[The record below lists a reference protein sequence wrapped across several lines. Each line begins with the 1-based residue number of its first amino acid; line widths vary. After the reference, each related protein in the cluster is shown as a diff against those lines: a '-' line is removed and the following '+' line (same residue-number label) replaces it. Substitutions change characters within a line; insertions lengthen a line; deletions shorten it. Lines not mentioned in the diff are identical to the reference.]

1 MNVPYRGR
9 ERTGCLACRASKVRC
24 DEQDPVCKR
33 CIRRQKPCVYTKR
46 RTPAAEAATTP
57 DAAHTP
63 PSSGEEHVGRQI
75 HPIVASEEASN
86 SRDSPP
92 LDHRQGSYRIGL
104 DDHYASSTPTV
115 ETPSTSV
122 RSPSVISSLISQDI
136 YLCTTI
142 DLLAASEGSAA
153 PSLTHFHQTVESPF
167 VTPYDPANW
176 TVFKGRV
183 IEAAAHCS
191 AVASAALAVQEL
203 YKARRNC
210 LSHSKALPL
219 YHVASETFEELI
231 SSGQVSHGFDLVF
244 MSAFLLSLFEM
255 LVPQDA
261 HHRPLAQG
269 HGPILDQLKMWS
281 TAKQF
286 QTPFSLRMAAWL
298 LISHAAARRS
308 GNPGL
313 LSTIVHDVLV
323 SACNRHPQLPPLD
336 KGHTMP
342 LSDHLISTLSDP
354 LFTFYYQLQLLST
367 KVADLSHYHRSR
379 TTGADQEEVSVLMS
393 SLQAHVEA
401 LWRERPTLM
410 RHPAGE
416 LGAYLASPVTEH
428 LSRLATL
435 CALTYHTELVEIGRN
450 LSDTQRASPDAE
462 AHMAEARMIICSL
475 DYRPVNLDGNDC
487 LDPAYLR
494 ALFLCAIESFNEAET
509 RWAVSRIREIKD
521 PVCYNDTQYPQRTA
535 IGLSF
540 GNSYSSIAHTADGKT
555 EVIAN
560 EEGDRQIP
568 SILSY
573 VSGEEFQG
581 AQAKVQLV
589 RNPRN
594 TIAYFRDLLGR
605 KFKDVDPS
613 PCHASAHPV
622 ESEGEG
628 VAFVVQEK
636 AAGEDEE
643 EGEKSTLT
651 VAEITTRHLRKLK
664 ESATDY
670 LGKDVNAAVI
680 TVPSDFADAQKTALS
695 ESASKAGIEVLQFIT
710 EPISALLAYDAKQQA
725 AESGSHAPQD
735 KIVVVAD
742 LGGTRSDVAVVASRG
757 GIYTTLA
764 TAHDYELGGSSLDKI
779 LIEHAAKEFQKK
791 NKSASDPRKNDRSL
805 AKLTLEAEAV
815 KKALGLGATAS
826 FSIES
831 LGDGIDFNLTVNRSR
846 FELLANKVLMSFTRL
861 IESAVQKAD
870 LDILD
875 VDEILLSGGTSHTP
889 KIASN
894 LQSHF
899 PESAVVIAPATSAS
913 AINPS
918 ELTARGAAIQAS
930 LISGFEVE
938 EIGSSTEAVVTVT
951 PHLQHAIGLVT
962 GEDGFA
968 VIVPAE
974 TPAPVRR
981 TAQVVVKQGGD
992 VLVRL
997 AEGVR
1002 EISVR
1007 KEDKSMTNGNG
1018 KKDDEDDDDDDEDDE
1033 PEEVREKVWKAGKVL
1048 AEAGIRGVKK
1058 GGKVEVQ
1065 VNVAADLSVTVV
1077 CREVGSK
1084 GGVRGTV
1091 PAGKAE
1097 QNGSA

>member
-1 MNVPYRGR
+1 
-9 ERTGCLACRASKVRC
+9 
-24 DEQDPVCKR
+24 
-33 CIRRQKPCVYTKR
+33 
-46 RTPAAEAATTP
+46 
-57 DAAHTP
+57 
-63 PSSGEEHVGRQI
+63 
-75 HPIVASEEASN
+75 
-86 SRDSPP
+86 
-92 LDHRQGSYRIGL
+92 
-104 DDHYASSTPTV
+104 
-115 ETPSTSV
+115 
-122 RSPSVISSLISQDI
+122 
-136 YLCTTI
+136 
-142 DLLAASEGSAA
+142 
-153 PSLTHFHQTVESPF
+153 
-167 VTPYDPANW
+167 
-176 TVFKGRV
+176 
-183 IEAAAHCS
+183 
-191 AVASAALAVQEL
+191 
-203 YKARRNC
+203 
-210 LSHSKALPL
+210 
-219 YHVASETFEELI
+219 
-231 SSGQVSHGFDLVF
+231 
-244 MSAFLLSLFEM
+244 
-255 LVPQDA
+255 
-261 HHRPLAQG
+261 
-269 HGPILDQLKMWS
+269 
-281 TAKQF
+281 
-286 QTPFSLRMAAWL
+286 
-298 LISHAAARRS
+298 
-308 GNPGL
+308 
-313 LSTIVHDVLV
+313 
-323 SACNRHPQLPPLD
+323 
-336 KGHTMP
+336 
-342 LSDHLISTLSDP
+342 
-354 LFTFYYQLQLLST
+354 
-367 KVADLSHYHRSR
+367 
-379 TTGADQEEVSVLMS
+379 MS
-393 SLQAHVEA
+393 SD
-401 LWRERPTLM
+401 
-410 RHPAGE
+410 
-416 LGAYLASPVTEH
+416 S
-428 LSRLATL
+428 
-435 CALTYHTELVEIGRN
+435 
-450 LSDTQRASPDAE
+450 
-462 AHMAEARMIICSL
+462 
-475 DYRPVNLDGNDC
+475 
-487 LDPAYLR
+487 
-494 ALFLCAIESFNEAET
+494 AI
-509 RWAVSRIREIKD
+509 D
-521 PVCYNDTQYPQRTA
+521 DTQYPQRTA

-622 ESEGEG
+622 ESDGEG

-636 AAGEDEE
+636 AAGEDGE

-651 VAEITTRHLRKLK
+651 IAEVTTRHLRKLK

-725 AESGSHAPQD
+725 AESGSHAPHD

-779 LIEHAAKEFQKK
+779 LIEHAAKEFKRRTR
-791 NKSASDPRKNDRSL
+791 APR
-805 AKLTLEAEAV
+805 TH
-815 KKALGLGATAS
+815 KALSLGATAS

-831 LGDGIDFNLTVNRSR
+831 LADGIDFNLTVNRSR

-1018 KKDDEDDDDDDEDDE
+1018 KKNDEDEDDEDDEDDE

-1077 CREVGSK
+1077 CREVGAK

>member
-1 MNVPYRGR
+1 
-9 ERTGCLACRASKVRC
+9 
-24 DEQDPVCKR
+24 
-33 CIRRQKPCVYTKR
+33 
-46 RTPAAEAATTP
+46 
-57 DAAHTP
+57 
-63 PSSGEEHVGRQI
+63 
-75 HPIVASEEASN
+75 
-86 SRDSPP
+86 
-92 LDHRQGSYRIGL
+92 
-104 DDHYASSTPTV
+104 
-115 ETPSTSV
+115 
-122 RSPSVISSLISQDI
+122 
-136 YLCTTI
+136 
-142 DLLAASEGSAA
+142 
-153 PSLTHFHQTVESPF
+153 
-167 VTPYDPANW
+167 
-176 TVFKGRV
+176 
-183 IEAAAHCS
+183 
-191 AVASAALAVQEL
+191 
-203 YKARRNC
+203 
-210 LSHSKALPL
+210 
-219 YHVASETFEELI
+219 
-231 SSGQVSHGFDLVF
+231 
-244 MSAFLLSLFEM
+244 
-255 LVPQDA
+255 
-261 HHRPLAQG
+261 
-269 HGPILDQLKMWS
+269 
-281 TAKQF
+281 
-286 QTPFSLRMAAWL
+286 
-298 LISHAAARRS
+298 
-308 GNPGL
+308 
-313 LSTIVHDVLV
+313 
-323 SACNRHPQLPPLD
+323 
-336 KGHTMP
+336 
-342 LSDHLISTLSDP
+342 
-354 LFTFYYQLQLLST
+354 
-367 KVADLSHYHRSR
+367 
-379 TTGADQEEVSVLMS
+379 
-393 SLQAHVEA
+393 
-401 LWRERPTLM
+401 
-410 RHPAGE
+410 
-416 LGAYLASPVTEH
+416 
-428 LSRLATL
+428 
-435 CALTYHTELVEIGRN
+435 
-450 LSDTQRASPDAE
+450 
-462 AHMAEARMIICSL
+462 
-475 DYRPVNLDGNDC
+475 
-487 LDPAYLR
+487 
-494 ALFLCAIESFNEAET
+494 
-509 RWAVSRIREIKD
+509 
-521 PVCYNDTQYPQRTA
+521 
-535 IGLSF
+535 
-540 GNSYSSIAHTADGKT
+540 
-555 EVIAN
+555 
-560 EEGDRQIP
+560 
-568 SILSY
+568 
-573 VSGEEFQG
+573 
-581 AQAKVQLV
+581 
-589 RNPRN
+589 
-594 TIAYFRDLLGR
+594 
-605 KFKDVDPS
+605 
-613 PCHASAHPV
+613 
-622 ESEGEG
+622 
-628 VAFVVQEK
+628 
-636 AAGEDEE
+636 
-643 EGEKSTLT
+643 
-651 VAEITTRHLRKLK
+651 
-664 ESATDY
+664 
-670 LGKDVNAAVI
+670 
-680 TVPSDFADAQKTALS
+680 
-695 ESASKAGIEVLQFIT
+695 FIT

-725 AESGSHAPQD
+725 AESGSHAPHD
-735 KIVVVAD
+735 KIVVVPD

-815 KKALGLGATAS
+815 KKALSLGATAS

-962 GEDGFA
+962 GEEGFA

-1007 KEDKSMTNGNG
+1007 KEDKSMANGNG
-1018 KKDDEDDDDDDEDDE
+1018 KKDDEDEDDDDEDDE